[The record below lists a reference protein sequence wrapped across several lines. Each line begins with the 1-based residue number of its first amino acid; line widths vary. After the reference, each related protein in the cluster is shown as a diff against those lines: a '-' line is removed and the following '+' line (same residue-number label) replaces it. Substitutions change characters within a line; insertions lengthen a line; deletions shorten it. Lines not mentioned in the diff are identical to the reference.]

1 MKKILIVGGVAGGA
15 TAAARLRR
23 LNEEDEIIIFERGEY
38 ISFANCGL
46 PYYIG
51 GVISDRNKLLVQTIE
66 GMSKRFNLDIRN
78 FSEVISI
85 DRENKT
91 VKVRNVKTG
100 ETYMESY
107 DILILSPGA
116 KPLRPNIDGI
126 DETDNLFVLRNI
138 PDADDIKKFIE
149 ENKPDR
155 AVVIGGGFIGIETA
169 ENLTEQ
175 GMKVTLVEK
184 LNQVLA
190 PLDFEMAQIVH
201 QELNANGVD
210 LILEDGVA
218 GFRDKGKKIILES
231 GKEIDTDMIILSI
244 GVVPE
249 LPCLEYA
256 PMDFASRGTV
266 PENPLAK
273 SCGLALGKK
282 GHILTT
288 KQLQT
293 IDAKT
298 GQVIE
303 DIYAIGDVAQITD
316 YVTGDETAVP
326 LAGPA
331 NRQGRLA
338 ADHINGTDVNYPGAL
353 ASSVLKVFNLTVA
366 STGNNERQLKAKGL
380 KYKAVHAHPANH
392 ATYYPGSS
400 LIAMKLLFDPDSGKI
415 YGAQAVGREGT
426 EKRIDV
432 IATTIKLGGTIRDL
446 QGLELCYAPP
456 YSSAKDPVNM
466 LGYIAC
472 NVADGVYDMVY
483 WNEIDDI
490 VKNGSYLLD
499 VRTPLEFGAGH
510 IEGAVN
516 IELDELRNRINE
528 IPVSKDTPVYVN
540 CQVGLR
546 AYLAIRILKANG
558 FKNVYNLSGGYL
570 TYKEAKYKI
579 QNSNKEISNSPF
591 ENKKQEVPSPSAP
604 QIIKEIDASGLQC
617 PGPLLAVYNALKDAK
632 EGEQIKV
639 TATDYG
645 FAADIENWCNTNGHK
660 LISLTRNNGKYTALI
675 QKGDKESRCAFPS
688 STSPQENATIVLFS
702 GNLDKALAAMIIA
715 QGAAMQGKN
724 VTVFSTFWG
733 LNALRKDKPVNVKKN
748 FIEKMFGFMMPRGA
762 SKMPLSNMN
771 MLGIGPAMI
780 KGLMKSKNVNDIDAM
795 IKSAMDLGVKFVAC
809 TMSMDLM
816 GIKQEELI
824 DGVKL
829 GGVATYVSRSENAG
843 ITLFI

>member
-51 GVISDRNKLLVQTIE
+51 NVISDRNKLLVQTIE

-78 FSEVISI
+78 FSEVIDV

-100 ETYMESY
+100 ETYTENY

-116 KPLRPNIDGI
+116 KPLKPKIDGI
-126 DETDNLFVLRNI
+126 DEADNLFVLRNI

-149 ENKPDR
+149 ENKPNR
-155 AVVIGGGFIGIETA
+155 AVVIGGGFIGIEMA
-169 ENLTEQ
+169 ENLALR
-175 GMKVTLVEK
+175 GIKVTIVEK
-184 LNQVLA
+184 LNQVLP

-201 QELNANGVD
+201 QEINTNGVD
-210 LILEDGVA
+210 LILEDGIA
-218 GFRDKGKKIILES
+218 GFKDRGRKIVLES
-231 GKEIDTDMIILSI
+231 GKEIDTDMTILSI
-244 GVVPE
+244 GVAPD
-249 LPCLEYA
+249 LPC
-256 PMDFASRGTV
+256 S
-266 PENPLAK
+266 ENPLAK

-282 GHILTT
+282 GHIVTT

-298 GQVIE
+298 GQVVE

-316 YVTGDETAVP
+316 YVTGDETAIP

-338 ADHINGTDVNYPGAL
+338 ADHINGIDVNYPGAL

-366 STGNNERQLKAKGL
+366 STGNNERQLKTKGL

-400 LIAMKLLFDPDSGKI
+400 QIAMKLLFDPDSGKI

-490 VKNGSYLLD
+490 VKNGGYLLD

-516 IELDELRNRINE
+516 IELDELRNRIDE
-528 IPVSKDTPVYVN
+528 IPVSKDTPIYVN

-546 AYLAIRILKANG
+546 AYLAIRILQANG
-558 FKNVYNLSGGYL
+558 FKKIYNLSGGYL

-579 QNSNKEISNSPF
+579 QNSSNAISDTPF
-591 ENKKQEVPSPSAP
+591 EDKKQEVSPPSTP
-604 QIIKEIDASGLQC
+604 QIIKEIDARGLQC

-632 EGEQIKV
+632 EGDQIRV

-660 LISLTRNNGKYTALI
+660 LISLTRDNGKYTALI

-688 STSPQENATIVLFS
+688 SAPPQENATIVLFS
-702 GNLDKALAAMIIA
+702 GNLDKTLAAMIIA

-733 LNALRKDKPVNVKKN
+733 LNALRKDKPVKVKKN

-780 KGLMKSKNVNDIDAM
+780 KSLMKSKNVNDIDTM

-824 DGVKL
+824 DGVEL

>member
-1 MKKILIVGGVAGGA
+1 MRKILIVGGVAGGA

-23 LNEEDEIIIFERGEY
+23 LSEEDKIIIFERGEY

-126 DETDNLFVLRNI
+126 DDAANLFVLRNI

-155 AVVIGGGFIGIETA
+155 AVVIGGGFIGIEMA

-175 GMKVTLVEK
+175 GIKVTLVEK

-190 PLDFEMAQIVH
+190 PLDFEMAQLAH
-201 QELNANGVD
+201 RELNANGVD

-231 GKEIDTDMIILSI
+231 SKEIDTDMIILSI

-293 IDAKT
+293 IDAQT

-316 YVTGDETAVP
+316 YVTGNETAVP

-338 ADHINGTDVNYPGAL
+338 ADHINGLDAAYPGAL

-446 QGLELCYAPP
+446 AGLELCYAPP
-456 YSSAKDPVNM
+456 YSSAKDPVNI

-472 NVADGVYDMVY
+472 NVADGVYDVVH

-490 VKNGSYLLD
+490 VKNGGYLLD
-499 VRTPLEFGAGH
+499 VRTPLEFDAGH

-516 IELDELRNRINE
+516 IELDELRNRIDE
-528 IPVSKDTPVYVN
+528 ITISKDIPIYVN

-546 AYLAIRILKANG
+546 AYIAIRILKANG

-570 TYKEAKYKI
+570 TYKGAKYVIKNAGNI
-579 QNSNKEISNSPF
+579 GPDSILANIS
-591 ENKKQEVPSPSAP
+591 KPS
-604 QIIKEIDASGLQC
+604 QIVKEIDATGLQC
-617 PGPLLAVYNALKDAK
+617 PGPLFAVYNAIKEAQ

-639 TATDYG
+639 IATDYG
-645 FAADIENWCNTNGHK
+645 FAADIENWCSTNGHK
-660 LISLTRNNGKYTALI
+660 LISLTHDNGKYIAQI
-675 QKGDKESRCAFPS
+675 QKGNKDNRCPLSAPT
-688 STSPQENATIVLFS
+688 STQENATIVLFS

-733 LNALRKDKPVNVKKN
+733 LNALRKDKPVKVKKN

-762 SKMPLSNMN
+762 EKMPLSNMN
-771 MLGIGPAMI
+771 MLGMGPVMI
-780 KGLMKSKNVNDIDAM
+780 KNIMKSKNVDDINTM

-824 DGVKL
+824 DGVEL
-829 GGVATYVSRSENAG
+829 GGVATYISRNENAG